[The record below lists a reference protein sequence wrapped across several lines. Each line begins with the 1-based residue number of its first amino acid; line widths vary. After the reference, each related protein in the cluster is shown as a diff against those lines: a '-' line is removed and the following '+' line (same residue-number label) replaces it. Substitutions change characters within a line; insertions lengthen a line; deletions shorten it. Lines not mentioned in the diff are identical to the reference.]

1 MSQRK
6 AVLVLLL
13 AVGLTF
19 AVAGCKSKA
28 PAIDPVVPPTEER
41 AAPPPPPPPPVEVK
55 ADEPPP
61 IKIEEH
67 KELSIVEL
75 NAQGILKTIY
85 FDLDKYDLTET
96 TRATLRQN
104 ADWMRGNPGHNIV
117 IEGHCD
123 ERGSIEY
130 NLALGE
136 RRANAARDYLTSL
149 GIGNTKVRI
158 VSFGEERPAV
168 AGRHEAAW
176 SKNRRGEFIFE

>member
-1 MSQRK
+1 MSQSK
-6 AVLVLLL
+6 SILVLLL
-13 AVGLTF
+13 AVGLMF
-19 AVAGCKSKA
+19 AVGACKKPTPIEPVAPPPVEEKA
-28 PAIDPVVPPTEER
+28 
-41 AAPPPPPPPPVEVK
+41 PPPPPPPVEVK
-55 ADEPPP
+55 EEEPPP
-61 IKIEEH
+61 IVIEEH
-67 KELSIVEL
+67 KEPSITEL

-104 ADWMRGNPGHNIV
+104 ADWLRANAGHDIV

-136 RRANAARDYLTSL
+136 RRANAARDFLASL
-149 GIGNTKVRI
+149 GLGSTNVRI

-168 AGRHEAAW
+168 DGHHEGAW